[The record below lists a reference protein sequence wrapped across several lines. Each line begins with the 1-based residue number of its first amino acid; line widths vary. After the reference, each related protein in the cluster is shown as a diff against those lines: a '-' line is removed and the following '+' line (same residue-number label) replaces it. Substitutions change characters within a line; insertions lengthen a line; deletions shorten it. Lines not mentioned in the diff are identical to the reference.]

1 MKYSMTRKINLGKY
15 GLDYESLD
23 IGVEGC
29 ETKIEAM
36 QEITEWKAEIIEA
49 LKPKD
54 PFPDD
59 TVKLTKEEEDNLP
72 N

>member
-1 MKYSMTRKINLGKY
+1 
-15 GLDYESLD
+15 
-23 IGVEGC
+23 
-29 ETKIEAM
+29 M